1 MFDALKSL
9 YSKVSDRSILSLFDD
24 PNRAREFSVRFDHM
38 LFDYS
43 KTNIDNAARAALLDL
58 ARDRGVAQKRDAM
71 FQGAKINDTEG
82 RAVLHTAL
90 RNLDGDAV
98 SVDEQDVMPEV
109 LQTLTRMG
117 DFAEAVRRGDFV
129 GQGGRITDVVNIGI
143 GGSDLG
149 PAMAT
154 LALAPYHD
162 GPKCHFVS
170 NVDGAHV
177 SDVLRDLNPETTLVI
192 VASKTFTTIETMT
205 NARTARA
212 WMSECVATPAA
223 QFAALSTAAD
233 KTSEFGIDPSR
244 VFGFA
249 DWVGG
254 RYSMWGPIGLS
265 LMIAIGRDAFHA
277 FLRGAQSMDRHFCD
291 AEFYENLP
299 VLLALVGIW
308 HNQVCDYATR
318 AVLPYDQRLSRLPAY
333 FQQLEMESNGKGV
346 AMDGTSLP

>member
-9 YSKVSDRSILSLFDD
+9 YSKVSNRSILSLFDD
-24 PNRAREFSVRFDHM
+24 PNRAVEFSVRFDHM

-43 KTNIDNAARAALLDL
+43 KTNIDKAARAALLDL

-98 SVDEQDVMPEV
+98 QVDGQDVMPEV
-109 LQTLTRMG
+109 LLTLTLMG
-117 DFAEAVRRGDFV
+117 DFAEAVRGGDFV

-154 LALAPYHD
+154 LALAPYND

-170 NVDGAHV
+170 NVDGAHI

-212 WMSECVATPAA
+212 WMSERVATPAA

-233 KTSEFGIDPSR
+233 KTSEFGIDTSR

-249 DWVGG
+249 DWGG
-254 RYSMWGPIGLS
+254 VIINPSNR
-265 LMIAIGRDAFHA
+265 
-277 FLRGAQSMDRHFCD
+277 SMDTINYNDDDFLTDEEFFD
-291 AEFYENLP
+291 ALEDFRGPDIEFTYTPEQDAAYERY
-299 VLLALVGIW
+299 LAKRQAKKQPKPRDIAEMKSEA
-308 HNQVCDYATR
+308 YA
-318 AVLPYDQRLSRLPAY
+318 
-333 FQQLEMESNGKGV
+333 
-346 AMDGTSLP
+346 